1 MWRTIRILGL
11 FLVLVSAK
19 APLQAQQIGKFVP
32 IPAGSE
38 VDKALAEINAATEP
52 AQKLELLDKYA
63 SQLGQGDFVIVF
75 SEQYVN
81 LYLAQKNYDKT
92 FEYGEKLF
100 AADPDNLANA
110 VSMIRAAAEKGDVDK
125 LSGYGEKASGILKRF
140 QGAPPPSGMSPEVWQ
155 QHRTQA
161 LAENKD
167 TIAYLQQVLYNGFYQ
182 SPVLAK
188 DPGKRAALLARF
200 AQQFPDSP
208 YANPALGVAATSYQ
222 QAQNPAKMLE
232 VANGLL
238 AKDPEN
244 LGMLLLVS
252 DYYSEKGEQL
262 DKAEAYAKKTIAVLA
277 AAKKPDGVA
286 DDQWQQQTSL
296 QKGLALSAL
305 GQVNMEKKDNAQA
318 VQNFRAAAPLVKSD
332 AVTYARNQYR
342 LGFALVNLKRM
353 PEAKEAFTQAAS
365 VNSPY
370 RSLAQDKL
378 KSFAASKKGSS

>member
-1 MWRTIRILGL
+1 M
-11 FLVLVSAK
+11 SAD
-19 APLQAQQIGKFVP
+19 A
-32 IPAGSE
+32 
-38 VDKALAEINAATEP
+38 
-52 AQKLELLDKYA
+52 
-63 SQLGQGDFVIVF
+63 
-75 SEQYVN
+75 
-81 LYLAQKNYDKT
+81 
-92 FEYGEKLF
+92 
-100 AADPDNLANA
+100 
-110 VSMIRAAAEKGDVDK
+110 
-125 LSGYGEKASGILKRF
+125 
-140 QGAPPPSGMSPEVWQ
+140 WQ
-155 QHRTQA
+155 QNRSQT

-167 TIAYLQQVLYNGFYQ
+167 TIAYLQQLVYTGLFQ
-182 SPVLAK
+182 SPILVK
-188 DPGKRAALLARF
+188 DPGKRASLLARF
-200 AQQFPDSP
+200 AQGFPDSP

-252 DYYSEKGEQL
+252 DYYSEKNEQL
-262 DKAEAYAKKTIAVLA
+262 DKAESYAKKAIAVLA

-296 QKGLALSAL
+296 QRGLALSSL

-332 AVTYARNQYR
+332 AITYARNQYR

-370 RSLAQDKL
+370 KSLAQDKL
-378 KSFAASKKGSS
+378 KSFNTPAKRGIL